1 MKSIRRKR
9 IAFFEIEDWEREE
22 LQKAL
27 GVHELAFF
35 HGVVDS
41 QAIKRIHDAEI
52 LSVFI
57 HSQLTADVIDQL
69 PSLGMVATRST
80 GYNHVDLEACNARGI
95 VVSNVPYYGENTVA
109 EHTFGLMLSISRNIH
124 KAYLRTARGDF
135 SLEGLQG
142 FDLKDK
148 TLGVVGA
155 GAIGLH
161 VIRIAKGFGMRVVA
175 YDPKQNRL
183 LAEVLGFQYVPF
195 DELLRVSDIIS
206 LHAPLTPR
214 TYHMINKDNIR
225 QIKRGAILINTA
237 RGGLV
242 DTQALIAALDE
253 GILAGAG
260 LDVLEGEELI
270 KEEKQL
276 LGAPATEESLRML
289 LVHHVLMR
297 RENVVITPHIAFY
310 SREALHRIVEVT
322 IANINAYIEGKPQNV
337 VNQPQLKK
345 VAA

>member
-9 IAFFEIEDWEREE
+9 IAFFEVEDWEREE

-27 GVHELAFF
+27 GAHELAFF

-52 LSVFI
+52 VSVFI

-69 PSLGMVATRST
+69 PHLGMVATRST
-80 GYNHVDLEACNARGI
+80 GYDHVDLEACNARGI

-109 EHTFGLMLSISRNIH
+109 EHTFGLMLSLSRNIH

-289 LVHHVLMR
+289 LGHHVLMR

-345 VAA
+345 AAA